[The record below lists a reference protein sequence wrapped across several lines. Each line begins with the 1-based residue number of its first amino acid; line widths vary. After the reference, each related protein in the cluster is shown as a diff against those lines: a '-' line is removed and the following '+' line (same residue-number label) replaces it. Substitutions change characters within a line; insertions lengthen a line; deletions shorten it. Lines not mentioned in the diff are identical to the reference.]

1 MTLGRAT
8 APPIRAAAASLA
20 LALSLAACGSSD
32 GDENGAE
39 ETGRAPRPVPEA
51 GVQVGEETDESA
63 IRAASTPVLAAN
75 PKEPRNYVVG
85 HRVELPA
92 FSCAVAASFDAG
104 ATWVTT
110 TPALP
115 AGAERCYST
124 SLGFDGSG
132 VLHLAFVT
140 LAGAGNVPSGVW
152 LTRSGD
158 GGRTFDTARQV
169 LEAQKFMVRLVVDP
183 TTSPARL
190 YLSWVEGSGVGFLQM
205 APPARVMMRV
215 STDGGETFGEPV
227 RVSSASRDRIGAAVP
242 VLVGDGAV
250 TVVYFDYRRDA
261 FDFQNIEGRYD
272 GTFQLLAATSSDG
285 GATFS
290 ETTVDPDVV
299 PPEPFLVFLPP
310 LPAVAAGQDGTV
322 HVAWSDRR
330 SGTPAILLSTSG
342 DSGRSWEPPRRVDD
356 GGGAALLPQ
365 LALGPDGRLDVVYA
379 EVGEGDG
386 GPTRIRF
393 TASTDSGRTFGPA
406 APLNEPFLRAWLPVS
421 PREAAGAGPDL
432 GSALGLISLA
442 DGAYVAWPDTRLGG
456 LQTRRTDIVG
466 AHVQVTAD
474 AAPRRLPEA

>member
-1 MTLGRAT
+1 MTLRPGAAPSRAT
-8 APPIRAAAASLA
+8 AVSLVLA
-20 LALSLAACGSSD
+20 LCLAACGGSD
-32 GDENGAE
+32 GDDDLAG

-51 GVQVGEETDESA
+51 GVQVGEETDESV
-63 IRAASTPVLAAN
+63 IRAASTPVIAAN
-75 PKEPRNYVVG
+75 PKDARNYVVG

-92 FSCAVAASFDAG
+92 FSCVVAASFDAG
-104 ATWVTT
+104 ATWATT

-115 AGAERCYST
+115 AGTERCYST

-140 LAGAGNVPSGVW
+140 LAGAGNVPSAAW
-152 LTRSGD
+152 LTRSAD
-158 GGRTFDTARQV
+158 GGRTFDPPRRV
-169 LEAQKFMVRLVVDP
+169 LDAQKFMVRLVVDP

-205 APPARVMMRV
+205 VPPARVMMRV
-215 STDGGETFGEPV
+215 STDGGLTFGEPV
-227 RVSSASRDRIGAAVP
+227 QVSGTSRDRIGAAVP
-242 VLVGDGAV
+242 ALAGDGAV

-261 FDFQNIEGRYD
+261 FDFQNVEGRYD
-272 GTFQLLAATSSDG
+272 GTFELVAATSRDG

-290 ETTVDPDVV
+290 ETTVEPAVV

-310 LPAVAAGQDGTV
+310 LPAVAADRDGTV

-330 SGTPAILLSTSG
+330 SETPAILLSTSRDAG
-342 DSGRSWEPPRRVDD
+342 TTWQPPRRVDD

-365 LALGPDGRLDVVYA
+365 IGLGPDGRLDVVYA
-379 EVGEGDG
+379 RVEDAEG
-386 GPTRIRF
+386 GPTHIRF
-393 TASTDSGRTFGPA
+393 TASTDGGRTFGPA

-456 LQTRRTDIVG
+456 PQTRRTDIVG
-466 AHVQVTAD
+466 ARVKVTAD
-474 AAPRRLPEA
+474 GAARRLPDA